1 MPSRRVYEQRGRTM
15 ASFKIKRFGN
25 PDFLRKIRAENLRAL
40 LRRFGEF
47 FDRIEFIIPEGDF
60 SADDLE
66 KLSGCVVAP
75 PSYTPGPLLD
85 AIEMLEMLT
94 SGNGWTELQMIA
106 PDLVRTLTATNDSPA
121 DVAVKVWLLDPRA
134 IERIYTKFS
143 IDSGRSMVCYRAP
156 AKTPITQATKAICK
170 SIAENLSLH
179 FATLF
184 STPAS
189 QVMSFDED
197 GGQAFLIRHGDM
209 IKRLG
214 VINDDGEPDTKALR
228 PLKHDVAFLIPGSWE
243 LQVSGR
249 SESIRELYRAVF
261 SRHIFGDSSTL
272 KLANRFT
279 LEPLRTGR
287 NCLAVGEIAAIEA
300 VALRELHLR
309 RRRSSSQTIHRAD
322 DVFAEIEAHGHGY
335 LGDYELTRARFSIR
349 VKGRR
354 KSLSLSIA
362 PDEDTLRGDIHDPLA
377 TLWLVACRFTNHRTS
392 ENVLASA

>member
-1 MPSRRVYEQRGRTM
+1 M
-15 ASFKIKRFGN
+15 ASVKIKRFGN
-25 PDFLRKIRAENLRAL
+25 PDFLRQIHAENLRAL
-40 LRRFGEF
+40 LLRFADF
-47 FDRIEFIIPEGDF
+47 FERIQFAIPEGDF
-60 SADDLE
+60 CPEDLE
-66 KLSGCVVAP
+66 KLSAHLVSP
-75 PSYTPGPLLD
+75 PSHTPGPLLD

-106 PDLVRTLTATNDSPA
+106 PDLVRALTKSNDSPA
-121 DVAVKVWLLDPRA
+121 DVAVKVWILDPGA

-156 AKTPITQATKAICK
+156 AETPITRPTKAICK
-170 SIAENLSLH
+170 SIAESLSLH

-197 GGQAFLIRHGDM
+197 SGQAFLIRHGDM
-209 IKRLG
+209 VKRLG

-228 PLKHDVAFLIPGSWE
+228 PLKHDVAFLIPDSWE

-249 SESIRELYRAVF
+249 SESIRELYRSVF
-261 SRHIFGDSSTL
+261 SRHIFGDSKAL
-272 KLANRFT
+272 KPAKRFT

-287 NCLAVGEIAAIEA
+287 NCLEVADIASIEG

-322 DVFAEIEAHGHGY
+322 DVFTEIEAHGHGY
-335 LGDYELTRARFSIR
+335 LNDYELTRARFSIR
-349 VKGRR
+349 VRGRR
-354 KSLSLSIA
+354 KSLSLCIA
-362 PDEDTLRGDIHDPLA
+362 PDEDTLRGDVHDPLA
-377 TLWLVACRFTNHRTS
+377 TQWLEACRFTNHHAS
-392 ENVLASA
+392 ENVLANA